1 MVRAHVAN
9 LQEGS
14 EGDRP
19 LALVH
24 RPHDR
29 PISGWEGEE
38 LYDSMAKIGIY
49 GKVNYGHKNI
59 NMDII

>member
-19 LALVH
+19 LASVH
-24 RPHDR
+24 KGRMTGQSR
-29 PISGWEGEE
+29 AEKGKNSMN
-38 LYDSMAKIGIY
+38 SMAKIGIY
-49 GKVNYGHKNI
+49 GKVIYGNKK
-59 NMDII
+59 